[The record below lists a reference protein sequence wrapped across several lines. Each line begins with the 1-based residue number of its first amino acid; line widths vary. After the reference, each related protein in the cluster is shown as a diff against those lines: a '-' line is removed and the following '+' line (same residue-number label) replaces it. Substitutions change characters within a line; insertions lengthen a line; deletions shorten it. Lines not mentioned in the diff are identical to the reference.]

1 LFFLSGLSRILKG
14 RAKMIKNR
22 TVDWALAEYMAF
34 SSLLKEGIH
43 VRLSGQDVE
52 RGTFR
57 KSQMTEV
64 HQHYDCNW
72 IVVNCSTPGS
82 FFHVLRRHIL
92 ILFWKSLVQW
102 KEYPCLVEVPPKS
115 EFMLNSE

>member
-1 LFFLSGLSRILKG
+1 SLFLSGLSRILKS

-34 SSLLKEGIH
+34 SSLLKEGVH
-43 VRLSGQDVE
+43 VRLSGQDCYCKE
-52 RGTFR
+52 ITDDF
-57 KSQMTEV
+57 EV
-64 HQHYDCNW
+64 HQLYDCNW

-82 FFHVLRRHIL
+82 FFHVLRMQIL
-92 ILFWKSLVQW
+92 IPFRKSLVQW
-102 KEYPCLVEVPPKS
+102 KENPCLVEVPPKS